1 MEAFPTDYQSILQKI
16 DQIDPI
22 KYGKTRNYIDGAVTY
37 LSPYISRG
45 VISTNQVLNYILEK
59 GYRLENMESFVKEL
73 CWRDYFQRV
82 AQHKNVDLDI
92 KNPQSAVSSKNFP
105 KSVLTAQTGILAID
119 QSITKLYASGYMH
132 NHERMYLASIIC
144 NIAQYYWNLPS
155 KWMYYHLLDG
165 DFASNSCSWQWVAGA
180 NSSKKY
186 YANQENI
193 NKYTN
198 SKQKNSYLDVS
209 YEEISEIGIPD
220 ELLPTTVLTLH
231 TELPKTDVGF
241 SIDPEIPTF
250 IYNWYNLD
258 FNWHKNEKGNR
269 VLLVEPSLFQKYP
282 ISNASVKFLLDLGKN
297 IPNIQVFVGSFE
309 ALKGQLGKS
318 KVIYKEHPLNEYQG
332 IEEPRKFLTALPN
345 KPFNSFFG
353 FWKHIEKSL
362 RAEFEL

>member
-59 GYRLENMESFVKEL
+59 GYRIEDMESFVKEL

-193 NKYTN
+193 NTYTKIN
-198 SKQKNSYLDVS
+198 QISTFLDCD
-209 YEEISEIGIPD
+209 YESLVNIPIPSVFTEND
-220 ELLPTTVLTLH
+220 ILDLQ
-231 TELPKTDVGF
+231 TELPK
-241 SIDPEIPTF
+241 SNIKNIEPNWPTY
-250 IYNWYNLD
+250 IYNYYNLD
-258 FNWHKNEKGNR
+258 PLWGADINANRILLLEPDFFSKFPVSEKCIQF
-269 VLLVEPSLFQKYP
+269 V
-282 ISNASVKFLLDLGKN
+282 LDLSKN
-297 IPNIQVFVGSFE
+297 IKNIQIFTGSFKE
-309 ALKGQLGKS
+309 LESTFQPK
-318 KVIYKEHPLNEYQG
+318 KVVYKEHPLNKHYKG
-332 IEEPRKFLTALPN
+332 IEVSRDWICESVTEYFP
-345 KPFNSFFG
+345 SFFSY
-353 FWKHIEKSL
+353 WKKISPLINTSL
-362 RAEFEL
+362 

>member
-82 AQHKNVDLDI
+82 AQHKNVTFEI
-92 KNPQSAVSSKNFP
+92 KNPQSPVFSKSFP
-105 KSVLTAQTGILAID
+105 KAVLEAQTGILAID
-119 QSITKLYASGYMH
+119 QSIKKLYASGYMH

-193 NKYTN
+193 NTYT
-198 SKQKNSYLDVS
+198 KMIQKNTFLDCD
-209 YEEISEIGIPD
+209 YESLVNIPI
-220 ELLPTTVLTLH
+220 PSVLTENDILDLQ
-231 TELPKTDVGF
+231 TELPK
-241 SIDPEIPTF
+241 SNIKNIEPNWPTY
-250 IYNWYNLD
+250 IYNYYNLD
-258 FNWHKNEKGNR
+258 PLWGADINANRILFLEPDFFSKFPVSEKCIQF
-269 VLLVEPSLFQKYP
+269 V
-282 ISNASVKFLLDLGKN
+282 LDLSKN
-297 IPNIQVFVGSFE
+297 IKNIQIFTGSFKE
-309 ALKGQLGKS
+309 LESTFQPK
-318 KVIYKEHPLNEYQG
+318 KVVYKEHPLNKHYKG
-332 IEEPRKFLTALPN
+332 IEVSRDWICESVTEYFP
-345 KPFNSFFG
+345 SFFSY
-353 FWKHIEKSL
+353 WKKISPLINTSL
-362 RAEFEL
+362 

>member
-1 MEAFPTDYQSILQKI
+1 MEAFPTDYQSILQKF

-119 QSITKLYASGYMH
+119 QSIKKLYASGYMH

-193 NKYTN
+193 NTYTKIN
-198 SKQKNSYLDVS
+198 QINTFLDCD
-209 YEEISEIGIPD
+209 YESLVNIPI
-220 ELLPTTVLTLH
+220 PSVLTENDILDLQ
-231 TELPKTDVGF
+231 TELPESNIKN
-241 SIDPEIPTF
+241 IEPNWPTY
-250 IYNWYNLD
+250 IYNYYNLD
-258 FNWHKNEKGNR
+258 PLWGADINANR
-269 VLLVEPSLFQKYP
+269 ILLLEPDFFS
-282 ISNASVKFLLDLGKN
+282 KFPVSGKCIQFVLDLSKN
-297 IPNIQVFVGSFE
+297 IKNIQIFTGSFKE
-309 ALKGQLGKS
+309 LESTFQPK
-318 KVIYKEHPLNEYQG
+318 KVVYKEHPLNKHYKG
-332 IEEPRKFLTALPN
+332 IEVSRDWICESVTEYFP
-345 KPFNSFFG
+345 SFFSY
-353 FWKHIEKSL
+353 WKKISPLINTSL
-362 RAEFEL
+362 

>member
-1 MEAFPTDYQSILQKI
+1 MEAFPTDYQSILQKF

-186 YANQENI
+186 YANQDNI
-193 NKYTN
+193 NTYTKIN
-198 SKQKNSYLDVS
+198 QISTFLDCD
-209 YEEISEIGIPD
+209 YESLVNIPIPS
-220 ELLPTTVLTLH
+220 LLTENDILDLQ
-231 TELPKTDVGF
+231 TELPESNIKN
-241 SIDPEIPTF
+241 IEPNWPTY
-250 IYNWYNLD
+250 IYNYYNLD
-258 FNWHKNEKGNR
+258 PLWGADINANRILLLEPDFFSKFPVSEKCIQF
-269 VLLVEPSLFQKYP
+269 V
-282 ISNASVKFLLDLGKN
+282 LDLSKN
-297 IPNIQVFVGSFE
+297 IKNIQIFTGSFKE
-309 ALKGQLGKS
+309 LESTFQPK
-318 KVIYKEHPLNEYQG
+318 KVVYKEHPLNKHYKG
-332 IEEPRKFLTALPN
+332 IEVSRDWICESVTEYFP
-345 KPFNSFFG
+345 SFFAY
-353 FWKHIEKSL
+353 WKKINP
-362 RAEFEL
+362 FINT

>member
-1 MEAFPTDYQSILQKI
+1 MEAFPTDYQSILQKF

-186 YANQENI
+186 YANQDNI
-193 NKYTN
+193 NTYTKIN
-198 SKQKNSYLDVS
+198 QISTFLDCD
-209 YEEISEIGIPD
+209 YESLVNIPIPS
-220 ELLPTTVLTLH
+220 LLTENDILDLQ
-231 TELPKTDVGF
+231 TELPESNIKN
-241 SIDPEIPTF
+241 IEPNWPTY
-250 IYNWYNLD
+250 IYNYYNLD
-258 FNWHKNEKGNR
+258 PLWGADINANRILLLEPDFFSKFPVSEKCIQF
-269 VLLVEPSLFQKYP
+269 V
-282 ISNASVKFLLDLGKN
+282 LDLSKN
-297 IPNIQVFVGSFE
+297 IKNIQIFTGSFKE
-309 ALKGQLGKS
+309 LESTFQPK
-318 KVIYKEHPLNEYQG
+318 KVVYKEHPLNKHYKG
-332 IEEPRKFLTALPN
+332 IEVSRDWICESVTEYFP
-345 KPFNSFFG
+345 SFFSY
-353 FWKHIEKSL
+353 WKKISPLINTSL
-362 RAEFEL
+362 

>member
-45 VISTNQVLNYILEK
+45 VISTNQVLNHVLKK
-59 GYRLENMESFVKEL
+59 GFALKDIESFVKEL

-82 AQHKNVDLDI
+82 AQHNNVDLDI

-119 QSITKLYASGYMH
+119 QSIKKLYASGYMH

-193 NKYTN
+193 NTYT
-198 SKQKNSYLDVS
+198 KMIQKNTFLDCD
-209 YEEISEIGIPD
+209 YESLENIPI
-220 ELLPTTVLTLH
+220 PSVLTENDILDLQ
-231 TELPKTDVGF
+231 TELPK
-241 SIDPEIPTF
+241 SNIKNIEPNWPTY
-250 IYNWYNLD
+250 IYNYYNLD
-258 FNWHKNEKGNR
+258 PLWGADINANRILLLEPDFFSKFPVSEKCIQF
-269 VLLVEPSLFQKYP
+269 V
-282 ISNASVKFLLDLGKN
+282 LDLSKN
-297 IPNIQVFVGSFE
+297 IKNIQIFTGSFKE
-309 ALKGQLGKS
+309 LESTFQPK
-318 KVIYKEHPLNEYQG
+318 KVVYKEHPLNKHYKG
-332 IEEPRKFLTALPN
+332 IEVSRDWICESVTEYFP
-345 KPFNSFFG
+345 SFFSY
-353 FWKHIEKSL
+353 WKKISPLINTSL
-362 RAEFEL
+362 

>member
-1 MEAFPTDYQSILQKI
+1 MEAFPTDYQSILQKF

-193 NKYTN
+193 NTYTKIN
-198 SKQKNSYLDVS
+198 QINTFLDCD
-209 YEEISEIGIPD
+209 YESLVNIPI
-220 ELLPTTVLTLH
+220 PSVLTENDILDLQ
-231 TELPKTDVGF
+231 TELPESNIKN
-241 SIDPEIPTF
+241 IEPNWPTY
-250 IYNWYNLD
+250 IYNYYNLD
-258 FNWHKNEKGNR
+258 PLWGADINANR
-269 VLLVEPSLFQKYP
+269 ILLLEPDFFS
-282 ISNASVKFLLDLGKN
+282 KFPVSGKCIQFVLDLSKN
-297 IPNIQVFVGSFE
+297 IKNIQIFTGSFKE
-309 ALKGQLGKS
+309 LESTFQPK
-318 KVIYKEHPLNEYQG
+318 KVVYKEHPLNKHYKG
-332 IEEPRKFLTALPN
+332 IEVSRDWICESVTEYFP
-345 KPFNSFFG
+345 SFFSY
-353 FWKHIEKSL
+353 WKKISPLINTSL
-362 RAEFEL
+362 